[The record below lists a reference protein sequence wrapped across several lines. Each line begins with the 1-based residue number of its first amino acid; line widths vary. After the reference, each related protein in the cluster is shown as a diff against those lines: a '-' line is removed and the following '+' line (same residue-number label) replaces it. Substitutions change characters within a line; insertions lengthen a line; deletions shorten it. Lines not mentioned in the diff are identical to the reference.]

1 MGKVS
6 PISIKYNINAKINLT
21 GMAERPDVIGA
32 IFGQTEGLLG
42 PNLELRELQKIGKI
56 GRIEVNLKEKNGKS
70 EGTVLVPSAMSK
82 SETALVAAAIE
93 TIDRVGPSESKIEVV
108 SIKDV
113 RASKRDFI
121 KERAKELLRTI
132 MEAQPDAAELTTELS
147 EDYRVSEISMYGKLP
162 GGPDFETSEEIII
175 VEGRADVV
183 NLLKYGIRN
192 TIALNGAKVPST
204 LKKLLKDKKPTL
216 FVDGDRGGELIVK
229 NISKQIN
236 LDRVIHAPDGK
247 EVEELTQKEII
258 MALRGKNDRGR
269 EISSSEDHEEEF
281 SVSDPEK
288 LKSIYE
294 SLDGNNEA
302 VILDSDYNELERLS
316 VEDLSSKL
324 NDFENASIVVMDGK
338 TNASIIRAG
347 YKQKLDLIVASKKP
361 SRKTA
366 VNVLTVDDF

>member
-6 PISIKYNINAKINLT
+6 PISIKYNINAKISLT

-93 TIDRVGPSESKIEVV
+93 TIDRVGPSESKIEVLT
-108 SIKDV
+108 IKDV

-132 MEAQPDAAELTTELS
+132 MEAQPDATELTTELS

-192 TIALNGAKVPST
+192 TIALNGAKVPAN
-204 LKKLLKDKKPTL
+204 LKKLLKGKKPTL
-216 FVDGDRGGELIVK
+216 FVDVDRGGELIVK